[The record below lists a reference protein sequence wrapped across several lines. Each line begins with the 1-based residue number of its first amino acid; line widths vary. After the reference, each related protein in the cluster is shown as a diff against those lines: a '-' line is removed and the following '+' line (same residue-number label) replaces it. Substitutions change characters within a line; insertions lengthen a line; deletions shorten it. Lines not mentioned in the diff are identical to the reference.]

1 VCNIVK
7 NHKLGLSI
15 SDAAWSMFTNW
26 VNYFAKVRG
35 VHGERV
41 IFAMSINTG
50 EPHHEFFDD
59 RQYYRE

>member
-35 VHGERV
+35 VHGDRV
-41 IFAMSINTG
+41 IFAMTINTG
-50 EPHHEFFDD
+50 ETHHEFVDD
-59 RQYYRE
+59 RQYNRE

>member
-1 VCNIVK
+1 
-7 NHKLGLSI
+7 
-15 SDAAWSMFTNW
+15 MFTNW